1 MNLICDFL
9 IARAQPNNLCWM
21 FSSNC
26 TRSCGFRNSG
36 IALFAISM
44 LLGLEVLGVCNWL
57 SACRKICIVSSA
69 NKPNNEIKT
78 SSIFFPL
85 WLVLKDKAHK
95 LQVRHRLLYPRRLS
109 WKNYC
114 LFRSD
119 VSCAHFLARTYVKT
133 RPPSWCFFLQSGMHN
148 SSNKCLLTLKVIEI
162 CRRKWP
168 SEECLKLKNKG
179 RNHFTVLR
187 RLDFQITTSTS
198 NKYCLP
204 NRFNLLWYMIITGH

>member
-1 MNLICDFL
+1 MAGEYHAELKSLHFVCNIYGNSKRRLKHTSSLLRKSNFKMYLICDFL

-44 LLGLEVLGVCNWL
+44 LLGLEVLGACNWL

-85 WLVLKDKAHK
+85 WLVLKDKAYHGKIIVYSEAMSVVHIFWHVRTSRRDLPVDVFFFKVGCITRAISVYSLWK
-95 LQVRHRLLYPRRLS
+95 LSRSAGESDPPRS
-109 WKNYC
+109 AWN
-114 LFRSD
+114 
-119 VSCAHFLARTYVKT
+119 
-133 RPPSWCFFLQSGMHN
+133 
-148 SSNKCLLTLKVIEI
+148 
-162 CRRKWP
+162 
-168 SEECLKLKNKG
+168 
-179 RNHFTVLR
+179 
-187 RLDFQITTSTS
+187 
-198 NKYCLP
+198 
-204 NRFNLLWYMIITGH
+204 

>member
-1 MNLICDFL
+1 MAGEYHAELKSLHFVCNIYGNSKRRLKHTSSLLRKSNFKMNLICDFL

-44 LLGLEVLGVCNWL
+44 LLGLEVLGACNWL

-119 VSCAHFLARTYVKT
+119 VSCAHFLARTYVRQDKT
-133 RPPSWCFFLQSGMHN
+133 SQLMVFFFKVRCITRAISVYSLWKLSRSAGESDPPRSAWS
-148 SSNKCLLTLKVIEI
+148 
-162 CRRKWP
+162 
-168 SEECLKLKNKG
+168 
-179 RNHFTVLR
+179 
-187 RLDFQITTSTS
+187 
-198 NKYCLP
+198 
-204 NRFNLLWYMIITGH
+204 